1 MYSGVRL
8 QWQGYQFP
16 ISMRAL
22 SIYVILSFYREAHLP
37 PVPLLILSDLLGC
50 VCAMASIHLCL
61 TSPGPRVHLPPHVP
75 TGAY

>member
-1 MYSGVRL
+1 M
-8 QWQGYQFP
+8 
-16 ISMRAL
+16 
-22 SIYVILSFYREAHLP
+22 ILSFHREAHLR

-61 TSPGPRVHLPPHVP
+61 TSPGPRVHLPPRAP